1 MAAPSSAYRSY
12 KAHDGTTVAN
22 SVKADVAIP
31 NVSEATLKAR
41 FYLDHFLSDEK
52 DGQGGFI
59 GGCVIGGDNHA
70 MHNSARH
77 WTARSRNAAGHLVQW
92 FNDAGLNTL
101 GMAVRTGLPI
111 ATYANYFI
119 VPSVFTSAW
128 YVGTSRIGY
137 QIRLQGATSWITA
150 TTIGPVTL
158 PQQQVL
164 TKNLNFFLI
173 GNLYNQGDRVDIRPF
188 IENAEGTYYGAIYNF
203 EVGKNL
209 ENWPAEYRGT
219 SLICED
225 SGDQRTLLMMDDV
238 LPWLQTFKTLSD
250 VPTGRYLYG
259 SINES
264 TGALVPAQAGW
275 YQGLVLA
282 EQHRLVRVAAN
293 GEVRETYLCS
303 ETVTEPL
310 IASVVPNFGMD
321 ETFKVLVS
329 VNKDPL
335 FTSAITVSGQV
346 QELNAANGLVRGIP
360 YTLTIPA
367 NATGGESPTFS
378 LLDPSNKF
386 RLDTATASPANVNGV
401 NTNPVKINNPPL

>member
-1 MAAPSSAYRSY
+1 MAAPSGAYRTE
-12 KAHDGTTVAN
+12 KLHDGTTNAN
-22 SVKADVAIP
+22 SVKADIAIP
-31 NVSEATLKAR
+31 NATESVLKSR
-41 FYLDHFLSDEK
+41 FYLDFLLNTERN
-52 DGQGGFI
+52 GVAGFV
-59 GGCVIGGDNHA
+59 GGCTIGSNNYA
-70 MHNSARH
+70 MHNTARH
-77 WTARSRNAAGHLVQW
+77 WTGRGRGPAGQMIQW

-101 GMAVRTGLPI
+101 GLAVRTGLPVVN
-111 ATYANYFI
+111 YANYFI
-119 VPSVFTSAW
+119 VPSTYTSAW
-128 YVGTSRIGY
+128 YINTTRIGY
-137 QIRLQGATSWITA
+137 QVRLQGATSWITA
-150 TTIGPVTL
+150 TTIGPIAI

-225 SGDQRTLLMMDDV
+225 SEDQRTLLMMDDV
-238 LPWLQTFKTLSD
+238 LPWLQTFKTMSD

-259 SINES
+259 SINET

-282 EQHRLVRVAAN
+282 EQHRLVRVSAT

-303 ETVTEPL
+303 AVVTEPL
-310 IASVVPNFGMD
+310 IASVVPSFGMD
-321 ETFKVLVS
+321 ETFKVMVS

-346 QELNAANGLVRGIP
+346 QELNSGNGLVRGIP

-367 NATGGESPTFS
+367 NATGGESELFS

-386 RLDTATASPANVNGV
+386 RLDTATASPAIVNGV
-401 NTNPVKINNPPL
+401 NTNPVKINNPS